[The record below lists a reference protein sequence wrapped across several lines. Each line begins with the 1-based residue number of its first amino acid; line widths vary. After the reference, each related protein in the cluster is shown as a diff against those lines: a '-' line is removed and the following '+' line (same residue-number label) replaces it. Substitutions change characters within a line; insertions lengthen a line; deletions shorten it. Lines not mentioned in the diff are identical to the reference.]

1 MAQGMGPYQ
10 IRFFGKNKCLDLPQ
24 MANNNQKGEWDCNG
38 TGAQHFTYNP
48 VTGHVKH
55 AYSNQCLDTMGDK
68 WRFNDCNNHENQR
81 FWKMEHLLRNG
92 NGSCLDTGNNDHRA
106 GCDGNNNNQKLVFDL
121 I

>member
-1 MAQGMGPYQ
+1 
-10 IRFFGKNKCLDLPQ
+10 
-24 MANNNQKGEWDCNG
+24 
-38 TGAQHFTYNP
+38 
-48 VTGHVKH
+48 
-55 AYSNQCLDTMGDK
+55 MGDK